1 MAEGGYF
8 NLGKD
13 FVGTD
18 AASNLLRTAVLYSV
32 AASYWLQSGT
42 NPWQVS
48 PIDDLPAI
56 SPRPILLIYG
66 ELEIASGRA
75 YDQFAAASQPKELWV
90 VPGGDHGR
98 N

>member
-1 MAEGGYF
+1 
-8 NLGKD
+8 
-13 FVGTD
+13 
-18 AASNLLRTAVLYSV
+18 V

-66 ELEIASGRA
+66 ESEIASGRA

-98 N
+98 NYAQSPAEYEQRVLAFFDRYLLK